1 MPTPD
6 PLPWLTLLLA
16 KGVGPMRAKLMI
28 DAAGSAAGAC
38 NASIALLRN
47 LEGIGSIGAEQILTG
62 LRQARIDAPAVLDR
76 ARRLNQ
82 TVLGWDHPAYP
93 APLKEI
99 PDPPIALFVRGELLR
114 RDLNAVGI
122 VGSRKCSLYGR
133 EQANRFGGLLAGAG
147 YTMVSG
153 GARGIDTAAHL
164 GALSHPDGRT
174 VAVLG
179 CAADVAYPPENAKLF
194 AQIADGRGAVVSE
207 HAPGTPPM
215 GEFFPRRN
223 RIISGLSR
231 GVLVVEADD
240 RSGALITARQAGE
253 DQGRTVYAL
262 PGRVDSPTSRGT
274 HKLLRDGAVLVRDLD
289 DIVEDL
295 TPLPDAAYAAV
306 DEMETSP
313 EVEQPHRLAAP
324 LAGRVEEVGAPGRA
338 PQAGRLNGEVVDE
351 SDRSNPTIPTLTA
364 DQRKVLGALDRAGC
378 SIDAIIDGTSLP
390 AQVVMSSLTLLSL
403 KALVKRVDGQTY
415 ARK

>member
-1 MPTPD
+1 MKRSD
-6 PLPWLTLLLA
+6 PIHWLTLALA
-16 KGVGPMRAKLMI
+16 KGVGPMRARAMI
-28 DAAGSAAGAC
+28 DAAGSAEAAC
-38 NASIALLRN
+38 AVSLAQLKTLD
-47 LEGIGSIGAEQILTG
+47 GVGSVGAEQIFAG

-76 ARRLNQ
+76 ATRLGQ
-82 TVLGWDHPAYP
+82 QILGWDHPAYP

-99 PDPPIALFVRGELLR
+99 PDPPITLFVRGELRR
-114 RDLNAVGI
+114 RDLNAVAI
-122 VGSRKCSLYGR
+122 VGSRKCSMYGR

-147 YTMVSG
+147 YTMISG
-153 GARGIDTAAHL
+153 GARGIDTAAHV
-164 GALSHPDGRT
+164 GALAHPDGRT

-179 CAADVAYPPENAKLF
+179 CAADVAYPPENDRLF
-194 AQIADGRGAVVSE
+194 AQIVDGRGAVVSE
-207 HAPGTPPM
+207 HPPGTPPM

-289 DIVEDL
+289 DILEDL
-295 TPLPDAAYAAV
+295 TPLPDAAYEAV
-306 DEMETSP
+306 EEAED
-313 EVEQPHRLAAP
+313 VQHLAAP
-324 LAGRVEEVGAPGRA
+324 LAGRVDAD
-338 PQAGRLNGEVVDE
+338 LFE
-351 SDRSNPTIPTLTA
+351 SDSIPTLTA
-364 DQRKVLGALDRAGC
+364 EQRRVLGALDRNGC
-378 SIDAIIDGTSLP
+378 SVDALIDATELP
-390 AQVVMSSLTLLSL
+390 AQVVMSSLTLMSL
-403 KALVKRVDGQTY
+403 KGLVKRVDGQTY